1 MALPAILGA
10 LTRAIS
16 SLGGITK
23 TLGGAVGGKQLLTDL
38 KYGFTQNIG
47 IRLSSQM
54 GGMISGI
61 DELEKVLLMNGTTLS
76 KFNKDLGTEF
86 KNLNGS
92 TLTNLKN
99 AANLY
104 SIGFRDNN
112 KSLLKVASI
121 FDMTGQDTRGL
132 LSVLPNLAFN
142 LKLTSDGV
150 NDLAITTLATG
161 EKYGVATDRL
171 INIIS
176 KLPVFKIA
184 AQAGLDQFGKNLTD
198 IIARLGDFGGSIG
211 GVVNSLLTT
220 EEGLR
225 LSVAAGAGELR
236 KQFEKAKGPEEA
248 FKILMEIFRKVD
260 AFAGPVRDQMKALG
274 ESHIGAIMGT
284 QLLEKTYG
292 PLMMQMLGMTGSLES
307 FTLKINENAGK
318 VDYTATLFTAAAELG
333 NEFLPLYE
341 GSLVVLVEITKYIT
355 ALVQS
360 FKAVANNMFQVGGFF
375 DTMYEELVKPVGTGL
390 GILYEMIMNGAKA
403 IGSLVDWIMG
413 MLPQWAQFT
422 VKGLGVGLGAS
433 LAAANPFLALGGAA
447 FLLSQDATQRKIA
460 NDTKRTADAAERQ
473 KELAEK
479 EDRRVSAPTASSPGL
494 TTMQMINRE
503 LMYAVTAM
511 RIDER
516 TSQQTANEQTNLL
529 KMLVRNQA
537 RGLAGDTSVPTKT
550 RGGL

>member
-1 MALPAILGA
+1 MALPAILGS
-10 LTRAIS
+10 LTRAIT
-16 SLGGITK
+16 SLGGISK
-23 TLGGAVGGKQLLTDL
+23 TISGAIGGKQFLSDL

-54 GGMISGI
+54 GGMISGL
-61 DELEKVLLMNGTTLS
+61 DELEKVLLMNGTTLA
-76 KFNKDLGTEF
+76 KFNKDLGTDF

-104 SIGFRDNN
+104 SLGFRENN
-112 KSLLKVASI
+112 KSLLKVANI

-142 LKLTSDGV
+142 LKLTSQEV

-161 EKYGVATDRL
+161 EKYGVATDKL
-171 INIIS
+171 IDTIT
-176 KLPVFKIA
+176 KLPVFETA
-184 AQAGLDQFGKNLTD
+184 AQASLQKFGTNLVD
-198 IIARLGDFGGSIG
+198 VVARMGALGPQVGSI
-211 GVVNSLLTT
+211 VNALLTT

-225 LSVAAGAGELR
+225 LSIVAGAGDLR
-236 KQFEKAKGPEEA
+236 KQLEKAANPEE
-248 FKILMEIFRKVD
+248 FFRILMEIFRKVD
-260 AFAGPVRDQMKALG
+260 AFAGPIKDQMKALG
-274 ESHIGAIMGT
+274 ESQVGAIMGT
-284 QLLEKTYG
+284 KLLEQTYG
-292 PLMMQMLGMTGSLES
+292 PLTMKMLGMGDSLDS
-307 FTLKINENAGK
+307 FTLKMRESAGK
-318 VDYTATLFTAAAELG
+318 VDYTATLFTAVAELG
-333 NEFLPLYE
+333 SEFLPLYE
-341 GSLVVLVEITKYIT
+341 GSLVVLVEITRYIT

-375 DTMYEELVKPVGTGL
+375 DTIYEGAIKPIGTAFVMVYDML
-390 GILYEMIMNGAKA
+390 MSGARA
-403 IGSLVDWIMG
+403 IGSFVDSIIG
-413 MLPQWAQFT
+413 MLPEWAQFT
-422 VKGLGVGLGAS
+422 VKGFGVGFGAA
-433 LAAANPFLALGGAA
+433 LATANPLLALGGAS

-460 NDTKRTADAAERQ
+460 NDTKRTADAAERHAD
-473 KELAEK
+473 LAEK
-479 EDRRVSAPTASSPGL
+479 EDRRASAPTTGSPGL

-537 RGLAGDTSVPTKT
+537 RGLAGDTSVPTKV
-550 RGGL
+550 RGVL